1 MNAAF
6 LVVDKAPGMTSH
18 DVVALVRA
26 VTGIKKVGHTGTLD
40 PFATGVLV
48 LALGKATR
56 FIQFLDER
64 LKVYDATIQLGWSTT
79 TGDPEGEELERSPV
93 PTLENIEEV
102 LEGFVGKQM
111 QTPPAY
117 SAVKVAGKALYKYAR
132 SGEKVEAK
140 PREIEIYSVRLI
152 EAKEETIRVEIRCS
166 RGTYARV
173 LAEDIAVKFGTHGH
187 LVELRRLQS
196 GPFEIDQAID
206 MPGLGVIAAGMSDWT
221 KAFSREG
228 ERVKWLPREEV
239 CKQLFVRS
247 QTLAEALSHMP
258 LAPVSSIERAKVL
271 RGDVVPAPPSSV
283 EEGGRYLAIMDQE
296 VLSVAERVGSGGKV
310 LRALGAPESK
320 KRRHRR

>member
-1 MNAAF
+1 MTAAF

-79 TGDPEGEELERSPV
+79 TGDPEGEELERSEV
-93 PTLENIEEV
+93 TELENIEDV
-102 LEGFVGKQM
+102 LSGFIGKQM

-132 SGEKVEAK
+132 NGEKVEVKA
-140 PREIEIYSVRLI
+140 REIEIFSIRLI
-152 EAKEETIRVEIRCS
+152 EASKDKLRVEIRCS

-187 LVELRRLQS
+187 LVQLRRLQS

-206 MPGLGVIAAGMSDWT
+206 MPGLGVIAAGMTDWT
-221 KAFSREG
+221 KAFSKSG

-258 LAPVSSIERAKVL
+258 LAPVSPVERARVL
-271 RGDVVPAPPSSV
+271 RGDLVPAPPSSV
-283 EEGGRYLAIMDQE
+283 EEGGRYIAVSNHE

-310 LRALGAPESK
+310 LRAVGAPESK